1 MTARGDERPANDE
14 PESDE
19 SVEEIRADIEE
30 TRVEMGDTLGELGDR
45 LEPSHLVEQAKE
57 NVRDATIGRV
67 EETARGMSDMVVDT
81 IKRNPIPA
89 ALAGIG
95 LAWLWANRSQ
105 DHGNGRRYDRYGYV
119 GESRY
124 GTARSP
130 GEKLGEVAERTREG
144 IGNTASQVGESAE
157 QIATDAVDRGR
168 SAAEQVGPQ
177 LDRLMQTN
185 PLAMGVV
192 AIGAGAVVGALV
204 PETQPEREML
214 GETSQQVSGAINETV
229 SQAMDKV
236 EEQADKAEEQ
246 LASKS

>member
-1 MTARGDERPANDE
+1 MTARGDERSANDQ

-89 ALAGIG
+89 AMAGIG

-105 DHGNGRRYDRYGYV
+105 DHANGRRYDQHGYV

-124 GTARSP
+124 GTGRSP
-130 GEKLGEVAERTREG
+130 GDKLGEVTDRSREE
-144 IGNTASQVGESAE
+144 IGNAASQIGEGAQ
-157 QIATDAVDRGR
+157 QIATDALGHGR
-168 SAAEQVGPQ
+168 HTAQQVGTQ
-177 LDRLMQTN
+177 FDRLMQNN
-185 PLAMGVV
+185 PLALGVV
-192 AIGAGAVVGALV
+192 AMGTGAVVGALI

-246 LASKS
+246 LASKR